1 VDVNLPVARN
11 AQQMTG
17 DRVEI
22 TVPLAYRQ
30 NRIVFLGREPVRA
43 SVLQERIRQKMETA
57 AKKDVYLGGDRG
69 VNLGELMEV
78 FSMLKSAG
86 VEHVGIETNVAA
98 ERER

>member
-1 VDVNLPVARN
+1 
-11 AQQMTG
+11 
-17 DRVEI
+17 
-22 TVPLAYRQ
+22 
-30 NRIVFLGREPVRA
+30 
-43 SVLQERIRQKMETA
+43 META